1 MPTPC
6 MGNKTSKIVKSKIDL
21 KLHKNLKNIKITE
34 STTQYNLNHPPLV
47 SIRLKLDQQPGINY
61 KDIEK
66 HKDLG
71 LVLLAVESNK

>member
-1 MPTPC
+1 

-21 KLHKNLKNIKITE
+21 NFHKSLKNIKITEITE